1 MIRWGRRDRGG
12 CCVVVPVGCL
22 TSMVLIFLFSG
33 LALARLL

>member
-22 TSMVLIFLFSG
+22 LSVAPLLLLAG